1 MKPRGSKESEKSKVL
16 LRSHLCESTDR
27 DNARHEIG
35 MGILWL
41 VLGTACAAL
50 AVDLALHLAE
60 MKGISIRWLPKQ
72 FALRLRCPLRFFLH
86 FRQQPPELP
95 LF

>member
-1 MKPRGSKESEKSKVL
+1 MKPRESKESEKSKVL
-16 LRSHLCESTDR
+16 LRSHLCESTDRVDR

-50 AVDLALHLAE
+50 ALILFSIL
-60 MKGISIRWLPKQ
+60 MK
-72 FALRLRCPLRFFLH
+72 
-86 FRQQPPELP
+86 
-95 LF
+95 

>member
-41 VLGTACAAL
+41 VLVSTVCGTL
-50 AVDLALHLAE
+50 GWVLLTILL
-60 MKGISIRWLPKQ
+60 K
-72 FALRLRCPLRFFLH
+72 
-86 FRQQPPELP
+86 
-95 LF
+95 